1 MPRILKLLLSLIVL
15 IFGGTIGFW
24 LWVSSS
30 VTSPHTHDKAEK
42 IIVIEKGSSLNTIL
56 AKLDDEG
63 IISSE
68 WAVWFYVRPQGDR
81 LNLKAGEYKFPSP
94 ITAADVIKILQGGQV
109 ASERLTIPEG
119 FTRFDIAK
127 RLAEKFPGRPAMTE
141 AQILKLMDDTS
152 LIKDID
158 PLAPNLEG
166 YMFATTYFVAPESNP
181 RQLIKMMVDQF
192 RATWKPE
199 WTERARELGRT
210 PREIVTIASL
220 VETESKFEAE
230 RPIVA
235 SVIYNRL
242 ERDMALGIDMT
253 SVYVAKMEGRW
264 DGTIHRSDLRAD
276 SPYNTR
282 RYKGLP
288 PGPIASVSENAIVA
302 ALNPAT
308 TKYLFYVLDAEKND
322 GSHLFYESAAAFEIG
337 KAKYQAW
344 LEKQRRQ

>member
-1 MPRILKLLLSLIVL
+1 MPKILKLLLLLIVL
-15 IFGGTIGFW
+15 AFGGTIGFW

-30 VTSPHTHDKAEK
+30 VKSPYAHGNAEK
-42 IIVIEKGSSLNTIL
+42 VIVIKKGSSTDAIL
-56 AKLDDEG
+56 DKLSGEG
-63 IISSE
+63 IISSK
-68 WAVWFYVRPQGDR
+68 WAVWFYVRPQGDQ
-81 LNLKAGEYKFPSP
+81 LKLKAGEYKFPSP
-94 ITAADVIKILQGGQV
+94 ISAADVIKILQGGQI
-109 ASERLTIPEG
+109 ASDKLTIPEG

-127 RLAEKFPGRPAMTE
+127 RLAEKFPGDPAMSE
-141 AQILKLMDDTS
+141 AEILKLMDDTS
-152 LIKDID
+152 LIEDID

-166 YMFATTYFVAPESNP
+166 YMFATTYFVSPNANP
-181 RQLIKMMVDQF
+181 QDLIKKMVDQF
-192 RATWKPE
+192 KSTWKPE
-199 WTERARELGRT
+199 WTSRAKEMGRT

-220 VETESKFEAE
+220 IETESKFEAE

-242 ERDMALGIDMT
+242 ARDMALGIDMT

-282 RYKGLP
+282 RNKGLP

-302 ALNPAT
+302 ALNPAKT
-308 TKYLFYVLDAEKND
+308 EYLFYVLDVERND
-322 GSHLFYESAAAFEIG
+322 GSHLFYESAAAFEVG

-344 LEKQRRQ
+344 LKTQR

>member
-1 MPRILKLLLSLIVL
+1 MPKILKLLLLLIVL
-15 IFGGTIGFW
+15 AFGGTIGFW

-30 VTSPHTHDKAEK
+30 VKSPYSHDKADK
-42 IIVIEKGSSLNTIL
+42 VIVIEKGSSLDNIL
-56 AKLDDEG
+56 DKLSEEG
-63 IISSE
+63 IISSK
-68 WAVWFYVRPQGDR
+68 WAVWFYVRPQGDQ
-81 LNLKAGEYKFPSP
+81 LKLKAGEYKFPSP
-94 ITAADVIKILQGGQV
+94 ISAADVIKILQGGQI
-109 ASERLTIPEG
+109 ASDKLTIPEG

-127 RLAEKFPGRPAMTE
+127 RLAEKFPGDPAMSE
-141 AQILKLMDDTS
+141 AEILKLMDDTS
-152 LIKDID
+152 LIEDID

-166 YMFATTYFVAPESNP
+166 YMFATTYFVSPNANP
-181 RQLIKMMVDQF
+181 QDLIKKMVDQF
-192 RATWKPE
+192 KSTWKPE
-199 WTERARELGRT
+199 WTARARELGRT

-220 VETESKFEAE
+220 IETESKFEAE

-242 ERDMALGIDMT
+242 ARDMALGIDMT

-282 RYKGLP
+282 RNKGLP

-302 ALNPAT
+302 ALNPAKT
-308 TKYLFYVLDAEKND
+308 EYLFYVLDVERND
-322 GSHLFYESAAAFEIG
+322 GSHLFYESAAAFEVG

-344 LEKQRRQ
+344 LKTQR

>member
-1 MPRILKLLLSLIVL
+1 MPKILKLLLSSIVL
-15 IFGGTIGFW
+15 AFGGTIAFW

-30 VTSPHTHDKAEK
+30 VNSPHAHDKARAV
-42 IIVIEKGSSLNTIL
+42 IVIEKGSSLNKIL
-56 AKLDDEG
+56 DKLDEEG
-63 IISSE
+63 IIASK

-94 ITAADVIKILQGGQV
+94 IPAAEVIRILQKGQEI
-109 ASERLTIPEG
+109 SERLTIPEG

-127 RLAEKFPGRPAMTE
+127 RLAANFPGEPAMSE
-141 AQILKLMDDTS
+141 AEILKLMDDTS
-152 LIKDID
+152 LIADID

-166 YMFATTYFVAPESNP
+166 YMFATTYFVSPKANP
-181 RQLIKMMVDQF
+181 RQLIKIMVDQF
-192 RATWKPE
+192 RSTWKPE
-199 WTERARELGRT
+199 WTERARELGKT

-253 SVYVAKMEGRW
+253 AVYVAKMEGRW

-282 RYKGLP
+282 RFKGLP

-302 ALNPAT
+302 SLNPAT
-308 TKYLFYVLDAEKND
+308 TKFLFYVLDVEKND
-322 GSHLFYESAAAFEIG
+322 GSHLFYESAAAFEVG

-344 LEKQRRQ
+344 LKTQR